1 VPGTYGFA
9 NWWNVGPNPTY
20 KVGDQWVVS
29 DRLLI
34 DTQYAHVGNNFILD
48 YHTDDLADVQPF
60 LIIAGAINGRS
71 TPDGSQSVNIR
82 PTNQI
87 SLNANYFL
95 PNKLWGDHALK
106 VGGYYKNALAYG
118 STHTPGFAVARFPTV
133 AMSTDANDC
142 SDVAAGCQL
151 QLTRDGQSQYRLVNN
166 AIYAQD
172 TITHGRAT
180 VQLGVRY
187 DYNKDQAQAASVG
200 ANPFRPDWLPA
211 VSFPGVDPGVA
222 FNDWSPRLGFTYDLT
237 NDSKTIVK
245 ANYAMYFGQV
255 GTGGIAGQLNPVTRV
270 SARYRWIDSDHDK
283 FVDGNEIVNAAGGPA
298 AVTDTLVTPTGNW
311 SATDPTSVT
320 TKNQVDPD
328 LKNDRTREF
337 IVGVDR
343 EVGKGFA
350 AGISYI
356 WRKYDQFNWTPAF
369 ADANGTGPLIAT
381 DGSQYTQTTYT
392 APAADCPTGA
402 RCDTVTYYTP
412 NVTVPTTT
420 LLTNQSLWRDFNGIE
435 VTARKRMSNHW
446 MMNTSFTYNSTI
458 VNYGDTNAF
467 QDPTNISN
475 RDGYQYDYLT
485 AGSGLGNVYVN
496 AKWLYKLSG
505 MYQMPWAVNVS
516 AFYNARQG
524 YPFEPFI
531 LTPTR
536 PNNGGQASVLL
547 DAVGDNRL
555 PTFQNVDFHV
565 ERPITFMN
573 AHFVPSMDIFN
584 LGNFNTVQA
593 LQRQQNA
600 SNANRISSVVAPRV
614 IRFGIR
620 VNW

>member
-1 VPGTYGFA
+1 
-9 NWWNVGPNPTY
+9 
-20 KVGDQWVVS
+20 
-29 DRLLI
+29 
-34 DTQYAHVGNNFILD
+34 
-48 YHTDDLADVQPF
+48 
-60 LIIAGAINGRS
+60 
-71 TPDGSQSVNIR
+71 
-82 PTNQI
+82 
-87 SLNANYFL
+87 
-95 PNKLWGDHALK
+95 
-106 VGGYYKNALAYG
+106 
-118 STHTPGFAVARFPTV
+118 
-133 AMSTDANDC
+133 
-142 SDVAAGCQL
+142 
-151 QLTRDGQSQYRLVNN
+151 
-166 AIYAQD
+166 
-172 TITHGRAT
+172 

-211 VSFPGVDPGVA
+211 VSFPGADPGVA

-255 GTGGIAGQLNPVTRV
+255 GTGGIASQLNPVTRV

-311 SATDPTSVT
+311 SATDPTSVS

-402 RCDTVTYYTP
+402 RCDTVTYYSP
-412 NVTVPTTT
+412 NVNVPTTT

-496 AKWLYKLSG
+496 AKWLFKVSG
-505 MYQMPWAVNVS
+505 LYEAPGGVNIS

-524 YPFEPFI
+524 YPFERGI
-531 LTPTR
+531 LSPSR
-536 PNNGGQASVLL
+536 ANGGNTVFVVL
-547 DAVGDNRL
+547 DPIGDNRL
-555 PTFQNVDFHV
+555 PNYQNVDFHV
-565 ERPITFMN
+565 ERPFHLQRLRLI
-573 AHFVPSMDIFN
+573 PSLDLFN
-584 LGNFNTVQA
+584 LGNANTIQA
-593 LQRQQNA
+593 IRGTQNA
-600 SNANRISSVVAPRV
+600 ANANQIQSVLAPRV
-614 IRFGIR
+614 MRFG
-620 VNW
+620 VKFNW